1 MNASMHSPILTIRGM
16 SKVYREHLATFEAR
30 LPSLTLASGD
40 ILGIT
45 GPSGCGKSS
54 LLELL
59 ALLSVPTSVQSFLFT
74 AGGRE
79 YDIAA
84 LWRSAPG
91 KFFHLRRQHMGF
103 VHQAGGLMPFLTVHD
118 NILLALQLAEH
129 SKNAGQRAR
138 VDELIDFLDLGR
150 VADKL
155 PENLSYGERQ
165 RTAIARALIHRP
177 ALVLADEPTSALDP
191 QTSYAV
197 MELLLRAV
205 RETKSAALIVTHDH
219 ELLDSAGIR
228 RISMLPCSSDI
239 QNPCYELQQYESTS
253 LVSSNC
259 THKKQEKEAIE
270 CAPKETVTES
280 KTSSFLG
287 RLFAS
292 LQTVFLLA
300 WKDFLHDRS
309 LSLCAVLAL
318 TASLTPVL
326 LLAGIKTGVT
336 GIFEERL
343 LSNPASL
350 SIVPLSSQR
359 YTPADLERMR
369 TLEGVSFIVPQTRIL
384 ASSVLLSDPGTDNS
398 VQAEA
403 VPTAPGDPLLLRYA
417 SDISGEAVVLTQQTV
432 RSLPDIRPGDIVSLS
447 IGRRHQGKLEQVFL
461 QLPVHAIL
469 PDAADGASHVYLPFA
484 IVQDIERYRDGLA
497 VPVRNWPGKSSS
509 GEEAGF
515 AGFRMYAK
523 DLESVVILRDLLQEK
538 GIRVHTWAREIETLQ
553 HLKFGLTMTTALI
566 GLVAMSGMVFS
577 LASLAVSNVRR
588 KARLFAQCALMGMN
602 RREQVSLPLFQ
613 QIFIACGAIVVSA
626 LAYAIA
632 SALFDTVI
640 GPWLGTEASV
650 CTLEAAQYAF
660 LQAVVLVLSCGCGL
674 AACFRILALQPAE
687 VLRHDA

>member
-432 RSLPDIRPGDIVSLS
+432 RSLPDIRPGDIKHNLCTQFFLMPQTVQAMS
-447 IGRRHQGKLEQVFL
+447 IFP
-461 QLPVHAIL
+461 LPL
-469 PDAADGASHVYLPFA
+469 
-484 IVQDIERYRDGLA
+484 YRTL
-497 VPVRNWPGKSSS
+497 
-509 GEEAGF
+509 
-515 AGFRMYAK
+515 
-523 DLESVVILRDLLQEK
+523 K
-538 GIRVHTWAREIETLQ
+538 GIATVL
-553 HLKFGLTMTTALI
+553 
-566 GLVAMSGMVFS
+566 
-577 LASLAVSNVRR
+577 
-588 KARLFAQCALMGMN
+588 LFRCA
-602 RREQVSLPLFQ
+602 
-613 QIFIACGAIVVSA
+613 
-626 LAYAIA
+626 
-632 SALFDTVI
+632 I
-640 GPWLGTEASV
+640 GPEKAHLGKRPVLQDSA
-650 CTLEAAQYAF
+650 CTPKTSR
-660 LQAVVLVLSCGCGL
+660 VS
-674 AACFRILALQPAE
+674 
-687 VLRHDA
+687 